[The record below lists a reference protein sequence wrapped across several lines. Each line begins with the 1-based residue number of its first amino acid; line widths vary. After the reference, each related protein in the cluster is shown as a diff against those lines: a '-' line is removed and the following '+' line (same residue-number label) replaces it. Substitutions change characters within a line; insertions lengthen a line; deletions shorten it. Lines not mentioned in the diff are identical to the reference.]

1 MSSIAPAT
9 LTVFLAVA
17 PIARSAE
24 LAPATL
30 DAWNDYLATAQA
42 CADQRLGADKTFLWI
57 DDVPGRAERLRQG
70 EILVSPAGAHT
81 PLRVASGLIH
91 DWIVAAF
98 IPDTG
103 IDRVI
108 SSLRRYDSYSQVYRP
123 AVVRSKELAGNAHE
137 DRFSLLLVSR
147 GFAKIAVDAEFSSSY
162 WRKGNRAWRI
172 ARATHLRE
180 IDDYGQ
186 RGEKTLPDDQGAGY
200 IWRFHSISRME
211 ERDGG
216 VYLETEVIA
225 LSRDV
230 PASIE
235 WLIAP
240 MIRRVAKG
248 ALSAMLEDTRKAVI
262 NSPANPPVRA
272 AAAVQHSSL
281 KPDVK

>member
-1 MSSIAPAT
+1 LAI
-9 LTVFLAVA
+9 FLAVA
-17 PIARSAE
+17 PWGRSAE
-24 LAPATL
+24 LSAGTR
-30 DAWNDYLATAQA
+30 DAWNDYLASAQA

-57 DDVPGRAERLRQG
+57 DEVPERAARLRQG
-70 EILVSPAGAHT
+70 EILVSPATAHT

-108 SSLRRYDSYSQVYRP
+108 SSLRQYDSYKQVYRP
-123 AVVRSKELAGNAHE
+123 AVVRSKELTENGDE
-137 DRFSLLLVSR
+137 DRFSLLLVSK
-147 GFAKIAVDAEFSSSY
+147 GSMAKIAVDAEFSSSF
-162 WRKGNRAWRI
+162 WRNGNRACRI

-180 IDDYGQ
+180 IEDYGQ

-262 NSPANPPVRA
+262 NSLPNPPA
-272 AAAVQHSSL
+272 STASAAVQHSSL
-281 KPDVK
+281 KADVK